1 VQISLDFIKKKKPI
15 IGGLFFLI
23 SELAG
28 KNGGAWS
35 RAMTDTQLEKFE
47 KIIGYEFK
55 NKRLLERALT
65 HSSYCNEIKRLK
77 NQSNERL
84 EFLGD
89 AVLEVTVSDYLFEK
103 YPDKTEGELTKLRAS
118 IVCEPTLALCSR
130 QIKLGEWILLSKGE
144 EHTGGRN
151 RDSITSD
158 AMEAV
163 IGAIYRD
170 GGFEPAQNY
179 IRKFILDDIDNKK
192 LFYDSKTILQELLQK
207 DSGFEPEYEITGES
221 GPDHDKHFTAIVK
234 CDKNVIGEGEGH
246 TKKAAQQ
253 AAAYNAILKIRQQ
266 K

>member
-1 VQISLDFIKKKKPI
+1 
-15 IGGLFFLI
+15 
-23 SELAG
+23 
-28 KNGGAWS
+28 
-35 RAMTDTQLEKFE
+35 M
-47 KIIGYEFK
+47 
-55 NKRLLERALT
+55 
-65 HSSYCNEIKRLK
+65 
-77 NQSNERL
+77 
-84 EFLGD
+84 
-89 AVLEVTVSDYLFEK
+89 VSDYLFEK

-170 GGFEPAQNY
+170 GGFEPAQDY
-179 IRKFILDDIDNKK
+179 IRRFILEDIDNKK

-221 GPDHDKHFTAIVK
+221 GPDHDKHFTAVVK
-234 CDKNVIGEGEGH
+234 CDGTVIGDGEGH

-253 AAAYNAILKIRQQ
+253 AAAYNAILKMRQNR

>member
-1 VQISLDFIKKKKPI
+1 
-15 IGGLFFLI
+15 
-23 SELAG
+23 
-28 KNGGAWS
+28 
-35 RAMTDTQLEKFE
+35 MTDTQLEKFE
-47 KIIGYEFK
+47 KIIGYEFR

-118 IVCEPTLALCSR
+118 IVCEPTLALCTR
-130 QIKLGEWILLSKGE
+130 EIDLGKYLYLGKGE
-144 EHTGGRN
+144 NLTGGRG
-151 RDSITSD
+151 RKSILSD
-158 AMEAV
+158 ALEAV
-163 IGAIYRD
+163 IGAIYLD
-170 GGFEPAQNY
+170 GGFEPAKAF
-179 IRKFILDDIDNKK
+179 IHRFILTDIEHKK

-221 GPDHDKHFTAIVK
+221 GPDHDKHFTAVVK
-234 CDKNVIGEGEGH
+234 CDGTVIGDGEGH

-253 AAAYNAILKIRQQ
+253 AAAYNAILKMRQNR

>member
-1 VQISLDFIKKKKPI
+1 
-15 IGGLFFLI
+15 
-23 SELAG
+23 
-28 KNGGAWS
+28 
-35 RAMTDTQLEKFE
+35 
-47 KIIGYEFK
+47 
-55 NKRLLERALT
+55 
-65 HSSYCNEIKRLK
+65 
-77 NQSNERL
+77 
-84 EFLGD
+84 
-89 AVLEVTVSDYLFEK
+89 
-103 YPDKTEGELTKLRAS
+103 
-118 IVCEPTLALCSR
+118 
-130 QIKLGEWILLSKGE
+130 
-144 EHTGGRN
+144 
-151 RDSITSD
+151 
-158 AMEAV
+158 MEAV

>member
-1 VQISLDFIKKKKPI
+1 MI
-15 IGGLFFLI
+15 
-23 SELAG
+23 
-28 KNGGAWS
+28 N
-35 RAMTDTQLEKFE
+35 TQLEEFE

-55 NKRLLERALT
+55 DRRLLERALT

-103 YPDKTEGELTKLRAS
+103 YPDKAEGELTKIRAS

-130 QIKLGEWILLSKGE
+130 QINLGEWILLSKGE

-158 AMEAV
+158 AMEAL

-170 GGFEPAQNY
+170 GGFKPAQSFIN
-179 IRKFILDDIDNKK
+179 RFILDDIDNKK

-207 DSGFEPEYEITGES
+207 DSGMEPEYEITGES
-221 GPDHDKHFTAIVK
+221 GPDHDKHFTAVVR
-234 CDKNVIGEGEGH
+234 CDGKLLGEGEGH

-253 AAAYNAILKIRQQ
+253 AAAYNAILKKR
-266 K
+266 